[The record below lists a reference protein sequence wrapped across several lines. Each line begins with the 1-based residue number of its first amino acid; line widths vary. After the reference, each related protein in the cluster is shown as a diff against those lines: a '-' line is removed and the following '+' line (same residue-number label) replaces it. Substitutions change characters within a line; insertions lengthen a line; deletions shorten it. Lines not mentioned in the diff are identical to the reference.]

1 MTLPYR
7 EFTAFE
13 SKAIEGHDLTGGTGF
28 TTINDWTIT
37 TYDDVIL
44 GRYNDGAAPK
54 YWMWKGFLRALDLE
68 LISGAD
74 HIIDIGYDI
83 EISEIENTAGYNS
96 VTITVHYVDNFEP
109 IEKWLTDSMNG
120 KYYNGVN
127 QWEFYPPGAHRSPNM
142 NSEVVNFADMPVT
155 DTWWTYAASAGGT
168 KGPTH
173 KYQEQLCINGLNFY
187 FYLSDPA
194 GWPGDGES
202 AKVKIEVSK
211 FKIHY
216 FNPIVNSLSRQRFS
230 GNGGEELIL
239 RGLAFNQDDA
249 EIGDAAR
256 NSNNNPG
263 VNWESIVDFIYFEGQ
278 EGQGTIELSRL
289 AGDFIVDSDT
299 QITIPSMPAMPD
311 GSYKIRL
318 LKKDMLPGTL
328 EVFDCESYAGDFS
341 ADADG
346 KMTKIENG
354 SELLSIVVG
363 EIPEK
368 RPVFTWEWAWK
379 IAGELV
385 WKYYAPIDMR
395 AADRFYEG
403 RILSVASVT
412 RSIDD
417 FTGMFQVSDLD
428 VELASNDS
436 EFQKLLAQGYC
447 KNQPVKLYFGWANEP
462 VGWMQTY
469 FQGIVDDYVL
479 SGPTFKATLKDIT
492 QKYLRKKM
500 PLYIIT
506 TEEWSNAHENAI
518 GKAIPEV
525 LGLHS
530 LTTGENLGAIEAFCI
545 DTTAN
550 KYIAAAHPL
559 NSVLQVYADNVL
571 VNPANYT
578 VSNDAEGRTFI
589 TFTSSQGDKKITYNA
604 EGYSLAA
611 WNSSNGYVQNPAYVL
626 GFFLVYLAEVPI
638 DYIDTDSLDEVADL
652 FEDNGWDECGKLALT
667 ELEDASSVLQKLLFS
682 FGIKA
687 WPDREGKLHFGRKD
701 LTTFDTDKTIIAQTD
716 CIEAPTIEFNLRDAV
731 NRIKVCWDFY
741 PAAGVYGGARE
752 FESDA
757 SITDFESE
765 IENYETWEYPCV
777 SCEDFAVLRAG
788 EDLQRLAYGNRV
800 VSFTLPI
807 DFIDELEIF
816 DTFVLQDTFGLS
828 PTGQGEEQHYY
839 YVTSLTYDFQNMT
852 IGVKASDLQWLVGQ
866 CFIIGRCD
874 DLEHNYE
881 DASQWMK
888 VFGYVGSCATDTLPG
903 GDPLKKICKC
913 Q

>member
-1 MTLPYR
+1 MSLPHREWTSIVIRTLAYNSDNS
-7 EFTAFE
+7 TW
-13 SKAIEGHDLTGGTGF
+13 SIDHWTNLHIEDGIIGHG
-28 TTINDWTIT
+28 NDS
-37 TYDDVIL
+37 VV
-44 GRYNDGAAPK
+44 PK
-54 YWMWKGFLRALDLE
+54 YWGWHPIIIATDNYELVSSADQIIDMAIDVELE
-68 LISGAD
+68 LDDNSAGVGSWDFYPRFMYQLSAPKVWG
-74 HIIDIGYDI
+74 ID
-83 EISEIENTAGYNS
+83 T
-96 VTITVHYVDNFEP
+96 VT
-109 IEKWLTDSMNG
+109 G
-120 KYYNGVN
+120 KYYDGVN
-127 QWEFYPPGAHRSPNM
+127 PWDNYPPTGGGAQCERPTLSITDLPYSARLWSPAYALGAALSN
-142 NSEVVNFADMPVT
+142 NSQEYAFRIGFTFYFSQYNISWPFNDNEYFKCSFNATKITANFLNPVVN
-155 DTWWTYAASAGGT
+155 S
-168 KGPTH
+168 
-173 KYQEQLCINGLNFY
+173 I
-187 FYLSDPA
+187 
-194 GWPGDGES
+194 
-202 AKVKIEVSK
+202 
-211 FKIHY
+211 
-216 FNPIVNSLSRQRFS
+216 SRNRFS
-230 GNGGEELIL
+230 GNGSEELII
-239 RGLAFNQDDA
+239 RGLGFNQDNA
-249 EIGDAAR
+249 ELNDTSRYSG
-256 NSNNNPG
+256 NQS
-263 VNWESIVDFIYFEGQ
+263 VNWDSIVDEIIFEGQ
-278 EGQGTIELSRL
+278 EGQGDYTLFR
-289 AGDFIVDSDT
+289 AGGDFSVDSDT
-299 QITIPSMPAMPD
+299 KITIPSMPAMNP
-311 GSYKIRL
+311 GVYKIKL
-318 LKKDMLPGTL
+318 VKISVLPGV
-328 EVFDCESYAGDFS
+328 ENIDVESYAGEFF
-341 ADADG
+341 ADETG
-346 KMTKIENG
+346 KMTSGVDDFYGMFTLVI
-354 SELLSIVVG
+354 G
-363 EIPEK
+363 EAESKAPY
-368 RPVFTWEWAWK
+368 FTWEWAWK

-403 RILSVASVT
+403 RILSAASAI

-447 KNQPVKLYFGWANEP
+447 KNQPVKLYFGWIDEP
-462 VGWMQTY
+462 HGWKERY

-479 SGPTFKATLKDIT
+479 SGPIFKATLKDIT

-500 PLYIIT
+500 PLYIVT
-506 TEEWSNAHENAI
+506 TEEWPNAHENAV

-530 LTTGENLGAIEAFCI
+530 LTSGENLGAIEALYI

-559 NSVLQVYADNVL
+559 KEVLEVYADNGL
-571 VNPANYT
+571 VDSSDYT
-578 VSNDAEGRTFI
+578 VTYDAEGRTFI
-589 TFTSSQGDKKITYNA
+589 TFTSSQDDKKITYNA

-667 ELEDASSVLQKLLFS
+667 ELEDASSVFQKLLFS

-716 CIEAPTIEFNLRDAV
+716 CINPPVIEFNLRDAV

-765 IENYETWEYPCV
+765 IENYETWEYPYV
-777 SCEDFAVLRAG
+777 SCEDFAILRAG
-788 EDLQRLAYGNRV
+788 EDLQRLSYGNRV

-816 DTFVLQDTFGLS
+816 DTFILQDTFGLS
-828 PTGQGEEQHYY
+828 PSGEGEEQHYY

-852 IGVKASDLQWLVGQ
+852 IGVKASDLQWLAGQ
-866 CFIIGRCD
+866 CFIIGRCS
-874 DLEHNYE
+874 EVVHNYA

>member
-1 MTLPYR
+1 MTLPHR
-7 EFTAFE
+7 EWTAIIVRTLAQN
-13 SKAIEGHDLTGGTGF
+13 SDNLVGPPYVS
-28 TTINDWTIT
+28 TIDDWTDQHIE
-37 TYDDVIL
+37 DGIA
-44 GRYNDGAAPK
+44 GGGNDGASPK
-54 YWMWKGFLRALDLE
+54 YWYWYPIIIAINDFE
-68 LISGAD
+68 LVSSAD
-74 HIIDIGYDI
+74 EIIDVGVDI
-83 EISEIENTAGYNS
+83 ELNLIDNSAGVGSFKLSGQVIEHLSAPKQWDTS
-96 VTITVHYVDNFEP
+96 QVT
-109 IEKWLTDSMNG
+109 G
-120 KYYNGVN
+120 KYYDGVN
-127 QWEFYPPGAHRSPNM
+127 PWDYYEPWHAGSASDYLDITVATDFPYSTTIWWPVFNSGYAVSNNEQEYIFRLGLAFIIWYYDISYPFG
-142 NSEVVNFADMPVT
+142 NSEFFKCSFEATKITVN
-155 DTWWTYAASAGGT
+155 
-168 KGPTH
+168 
-173 KYQEQLCINGLNFY
+173 
-187 FYLSDPA
+187 
-194 GWPGDGES
+194 
-202 AKVKIEVSK
+202 
-211 FKIHY
+211 Y
-216 FNPIVNSLSRQRFS
+216 FNPVVNSLSRLRFS
-230 GNGGEELIL
+230 EDGGEELIL
-239 RGLAFNQDDA
+239 TGLGFDQSNAELNSTERCSLNQPFVWDSKVHQ
-249 EIGDAAR
+249 IT
-256 NSNNNPG
+256 
-263 VNWESIVDFIYFEGQ
+263 FEGQ
-278 EGQGTIELSRL
+278 EGQGNYELFWID
-289 AGDFIVDSDT
+289 GDFSVDSDT
-299 QITIPSMPAMPD
+299 QITIPSMPAMRK
-311 GSYKIRL
+311 GTYKIKL
-318 LKKDMLPGTL
+318 VKIGVP
-328 EVFDCESYAGDFS
+328 EVGDVESYAGEFFTDET
-341 ADADG
+341 G
-346 KMTKIENG
+346 KMSPGVDNAYGMFTI
-354 SELLSIVVG
+354 IVG
-363 EIPEK
+363 EAESKAPY
-368 RPVFTWEWAWK
+368 FTWEWAWK

-403 RILSVASVT
+403 RVLSAASVT

-417 FTGMFQVSDLD
+417 FTGMFQVADLD

-447 KNQPVKLYFGWANEP
+447 KNQPVKLYFGWTNEP
-462 VGWMQTY
+462 HGWKERY

-500 PLYIIT
+500 PLYIVT
-506 TEEWSNAHENAI
+506 TEEWPNAHENAV

-530 LTTGENLGAIEAFCI
+530 LTSGENLGAIEALCI

-550 KYIAAAHPL
+550 KYIAAAHLL

-638 DYIDTDSLDEVADL
+638 DYIDTDSLEEVADL
-652 FEDNGWDECGKLALT
+652 FEDNGWDECGKLSLT

-701 LTTFDTDKTIIAQTD
+701 LTTFDTDKIIIAQTD
-716 CIEAPTIEFNLRDAV
+716 CINAPTIEFNLRDAV
-731 NRIKVCWDFY
+731 NRIKVSWDYY
-741 PAAGVYGGARE
+741 PAASVYGGARE

-816 DTFVLQDTFGLS
+816 DTFILQDTFGLS
-828 PTGQGEEQHYY
+828 PSGEGEEQHYY

-852 IGVKASDLQWLVGQ
+852 IGVKASDLQWLAGQ
-866 CFIIGRCD
+866 CFIIGRCS
-874 DLEHNYE
+874 EVVHNYA

>member
-7 EFTAFE
+7 EWTSIIIRTIAYN
-13 SKAIEGHDLTGGTGF
+13 SIDNADNTIDRMSDLHIEDGIIGHG
-28 TTINDWTIT
+28 
-37 TYDDVIL
+37 
-44 GRYNDGAAPK
+44 NDGSDPK
-54 YWMWKGFLRALDLE
+54 YWGWYPIIIATDSFE
-68 LISGAD
+68 LVSSADEIVDIGAD
-74 HIIDIGYDI
+74 V
-83 EISEIENTAGYNS
+83 EISLLENSAGVGSWDFYIMNM
-96 VTITVHYVDNFEP
+96 TKPADPNTWDPDAI
-109 IEKWLTDSMNG
+109 NG
-120 KYYNGVN
+120 KYYDGVH
-127 QWEFYPPGAHRSPNM
+127 QWGSYPPYSGGEQGERPTLNIGDLPYSARFWMPSYSGGQAVSNMEQEHIFRVGFAFYFSNYDIGSPFN
-142 NSEVVNFADMPVT
+142 NNEYFKCDFSATKITANFLNPVVN
-155 DTWWTYAASAGGT
+155 S
-168 KGPTH
+168 
-173 KYQEQLCINGLNFY
+173 I
-187 FYLSDPA
+187 
-194 GWPGDGES
+194 
-202 AKVKIEVSK
+202 
-211 FKIHY
+211 
-216 FNPIVNSLSRQRFS
+216 SRNRFS
-230 GNGGEELIL
+230 GSGGEELIM
-239 RGLAFNQDDA
+239 RGLGFNQDDA
-249 EIGDAAR
+249 ELSDASR
-256 NSNNNPG
+256 CSSNNPA
-263 VNWESIVDFIYFEGQ
+263 NWDSIVDLIIFEGQ
-278 EGQGTIELSRL
+278 EGQGDYTLIRTD
-289 AGDFIVDSDT
+289 GDFSVDSDT
-299 QITIPSMPAMPD
+299 KITIPSMPAMN
-311 GSYKIRL
+311 GGVYKIKL
-318 LKKDMLPGTL
+318 IKQNVLPGIEDIL
-328 EVFDCESYAGDFS
+328 VESYAGEFFT
-341 ADADG
+341 DASG
-346 KMTKIENG
+346 KMTSGVDDLYGMFTLVI
-354 SELLSIVVG
+354 G
-363 EIPEK
+363 EAESKAPY
-368 RPVFTWEWAWK
+368 FTWEWAWK

-395 AADRFYEG
+395 ADDRFYEG
-403 RILSVASVT
+403 RILSAASTT

-417 FTGMFQVSDLD
+417 FTGMFQVADMEI
-428 VELASNDS
+428 ELASNDS

-447 KNQPVKLYFGWANEP
+447 KNQPVKLYFGWTDEP
-462 VGWMQTY
+462 HGWKERY

-500 PLYIIT
+500 PLYIVT
-506 TEEWSNAHENAI
+506 TEEWPNAHENAI

-530 LTTGENLGAIEAFCI
+530 LTSGENLGAIEALCI
-545 DTTAN
+545 DTTSN

-611 WNSSNGYVQNPAYVL
+611 WDSSNGYIENPAYVL

-652 FEDNGWDECGKLALT
+652 FEDNGWDECGKLAFT

-716 CIEAPTIEFNLRDAV
+716 CINAPIIEFNLRDAV
-731 NRIKVCWDFY
+731 NRIKVSWDYY
-741 PAAGVYGGARE
+741 PAASVFGGARE

-788 EDLQRLAYGNRV
+788 EDLQRLSYGNRI

-807 DFIDELEIF
+807 DFINELEIF
-816 DTFVLQDTFGLS
+816 DTFILQDTFGLS
-828 PTGQGEEQHYY
+828 PSGEGEEQHYY

-852 IGVKASDLQWLVGQ
+852 IGVKASDLQWLAGQ
-866 CFIIGRCD
+866 CFIIGRCSE
-874 DLEHNYE
+874 LEHNYE
-881 DASQWMK
+881 NASQWMK
-888 VFGYVGSCATDTLPG
+888 VFGYIGSCDDESLPG

>member
-7 EFTAFE
+7 EWT
-13 SKAIEGHDLTGGTGF
+13 SVIVR
-28 TTINDWTIT
+28 TITYNSADNKEDNIDDWTTEHIET
-37 TYDDVIL
+37 GII
-44 GRYNDGAAPK
+44 GHGNDGVSPK
-54 YWMWKGFLRALDLE
+54 FWGWKVIYIASDGFQLE
-68 LISGAD
+68 SSAD
-74 HIIDIGYDI
+74 QIVDVGIDVQVELEENSAGVGQFVLASYLLYDPADPD
-83 EISEIENTAGYNS
+83 TWDPD
-96 VTITVHYVDNFEP
+96 TV
-109 IEKWLTDSMNG
+109 NG
-120 KYYNGVN
+120 KYYDGVN
-127 QWEFYPPGAHRSPNM
+127 QWGHYPPTSGSIQFDWQTITVASLP
-142 NSEVVNFADMPVT
+142 FT
-155 DTWWTYAASAGGT
+155 DTLWTPAYIAGPKSNQHQDDIFRVGFSIFTTNYDVSTPFPDNKYFKCTFEAT
-168 KGPTH
+168 KIKAH
-173 KYQEQLCINGLNFY
+173 
-187 FYLSDPA
+187 YL
-194 GWPGDGES
+194 
-202 AKVKIEVSK
+202 
-211 FKIHY
+211 
-216 FNPIVNSLSRQRFS
+216 NPIVNSLSKRKFS
-230 GNGGEELIL
+230 GDGGEELVME
-239 RGLAFNQDDA
+239 GLGFKQSNSELSDTS
-249 EIGDAAR
+249 R
-256 NSNNNPG
+256 NPSNNL
-263 VNWESIVDFIYFEGQ
+263 VNWDSIVDEITFEGQ
-278 EGQGTIELSRL
+278 EGQGSYTLYRGI
-289 AGDFIVDSDT
+289 DFTVDSDT
-299 QITIPSMPAMPD
+299 KITIPSMPAMN
-311 GSYKIRL
+311 GGVYRIKL
-318 LKKDMLPGTL
+318 FKENVLPGL
-328 EVFDCESYAGDFS
+328 GDINVESYAGEFFTDET
-341 ADADG
+341 G
-346 KMTKIENG
+346 KMSSGVDDLYGMFT
-354 SELLSIVVG
+354 IVIG
-363 EIPEK
+363 EAEEK
-368 RPVFTWEWAWK
+368 APYFTWEWAWK

-403 RILSVASVT
+403 RILSAASAT

-417 FTGMFQVSDLD
+417 FTGMFQVADME

-447 KNQPVKLYFGWANEP
+447 KNQPVKLYFGWTDEP
-462 VGWMQTY
+462 AGWMQAY
-469 FQGIVDDYVL
+469 FQGIVDDYIV

-492 QKYLRKKM
+492 QKYLRKKL
-500 PLYIIT
+500 PLYIVT
-506 TEEWSNAHENAI
+506 TEEWPNAHRNAV
-518 GKAIPEV
+518 GKSIPEV

-530 LTTGENLGAIEAFCI
+530 LTAGEHLGAIEAHCV
-545 DTTAN
+545 DTTAH

-559 NSVLQVYADNVL
+559 NSVLQVYADDVL

-611 WNSSNGYVQNPAYVL
+611 WNSVNNPAYVL
-626 GFFLVYLAEVPI
+626 GFFLIYLAEMPI

-652 FEDNGWDECGKLALT
+652 FEDNGWGECGKLALT

-716 CIEAPTIEFNLRDAV
+716 CIDAPMIEFNMRDAV
-731 NRIKVCWDFY
+731 NRIKVCWDYY
-741 PAAGVYGGARE
+741 PAASVFGGARE
-752 FESDA
+752 FESES

-765 IENYETWEYPCV
+765 IENYETWEYPYV

-816 DTFVLQDTFGLS
+816 DTFILQDTFGLS
-828 PTGQGEEQHYY
+828 PSGEGEEQHYY
-839 YVTSLTYDFQNMT
+839 YVISLTYDFQNMT

-866 CFIIGRCD
+866 CFIIGRCE

-881 DASQWMK
+881 DASQWMR
-888 VFGYVGSCATDTLPG
+888 VFGYVGSCATGTLPG

>member
-1 MTLPYR
+1 MTLPHR
-7 EFTAFE
+7 EWTATIVRTLAQN
-13 SKAIEGHDLTGGTGF
+13 SDNLVGPGYGSTIDKWTDDHIEEGIAGGG
-28 TTINDWTIT
+28 
-37 TYDDVIL
+37 
-44 GRYNDGAAPK
+44 NDGASPK
-54 YWMWKGFLRALDLE
+54 YWYWYPIIIGINDFE
-68 LISGAD
+68 LVSSANE
-74 HIIDIGYDI
+74 IIDVGIDI
-83 EISEIENTAGYNS
+83 ELN
-96 VTITVHYVDNFEP
+96 
-109 IEKWLTDSMNG
+109 LTDNSAGVGSFKLYGEVIEDLSAPKQWDVDKVTG
-120 KYYNGVN
+120 KYYDGTNPWDYYAPWHAGYASDYLDINVATDFPYSTTIWWPAYYGGYAVSNIEQEYIFRLGLAFSIWYYDISYPFGNGEFFKCSFQATKITVN
-127 QWEFYPPGAHRSPNM
+127 
-142 NSEVVNFADMPVT
+142 
-155 DTWWTYAASAGGT
+155 
-168 KGPTH
+168 
-173 KYQEQLCINGLNFY
+173 
-187 FYLSDPA
+187 
-194 GWPGDGES
+194 
-202 AKVKIEVSK
+202 
-211 FKIHY
+211 Y
-216 FNPIVNSLSRQRFS
+216 FNPVVNSLSKIRFS
-230 GNGGEELIL
+230 ENGGDELIL
-239 RGLAFNQDDA
+239 TGLGFDQSDA
-249 EIGDAAR
+249 ELNSTAR
-256 NSNNNPG
+256 CSKNQNKLWNSF
-263 VNWESIVDFIYFEGQ
+263 VTKIIFEGQ
-278 EGQGTIELSRL
+278 EGQGDYELTL
-289 AGDFIVDSDT
+289 VGGDFSIDSDT
-299 QITIPSMPAMPD
+299 KITIPSMPAIK
-311 GSYKIRL
+311 S
-318 LKKDMLPGTL
+318 GTYRIKL
-328 EVFDCESYAGDFS
+328 VKGGVAEVGEVESYAGEFF
-341 ADADG
+341 ADETG
-346 KMTKIENG
+346 KMSPGVDNAYGMFTI
-354 SELLSIVVG
+354 IVG
-363 EIPEK
+363 EAESKAPY
-368 RPVFTWEWAWK
+368 FTWEWAWK

-395 AADRFYEG
+395 ATDRFYEG
-403 RILSVASVT
+403 RILSAASAT

-447 KNQPVKLYFGWANEP
+447 KNQPVKLYFGWTDEP
-462 VGWMQTY
+462 HGWKERY
-469 FQGIVDDYVL
+469 FQGIVDDYIL

-492 QKYLRKKM
+492 QKYLRKKL
-500 PLYIIT
+500 PLYIVT
-506 TEEWSNAHENAI
+506 TEEWPNAHENAI

-530 LTTGENLGAIEAFCI
+530 LTTGENLGAIEALCI
-545 DTTAN
+545 DTTSN
-550 KYIAAAHPL
+550 KYIAAVHPL
-559 NSVLQVYADNVL
+559 NSVIQVYADNVL

-578 VSNDAEGRTFI
+578 VSNDAEGRAFI
-589 TFTSSQGDKKITYNA
+589 TFSSSQGDKKITYNA

-611 WNSSNGYVQNPAYVL
+611 WNSSNGYIQNPAYVL

-638 DYIDTDSLDEVADL
+638 DYIDIDSLDEVADL

-731 NRIKVCWDFY
+731 NRIKVCWDYY
-741 PAAGVYGGARE
+741 PAASVYGGARE

-788 EDLQRLAYGNRV
+788 EDLQRLSYGNRV

-816 DTFVLQDTFGLS
+816 DTFILQDTFGLS

-852 IGVKASDLQWLVGQ
+852 IGVKASDLQWLAGQ
-866 CFIIGRCD
+866 CFIIGRCSE
-874 DLEHNYE
+874 LEHNYA

-888 VFGYVGSCATDTLPG
+888 VFGYIGSCDDESLPG